1 MCLVSETKTPSTSTY
16 DITCYKI
23 LIPVGGKLFTPYRDF
38 LFPVGEVVV
47 DPVDKEPFEVFGV
60 LMIEGGYFHSY
71 KNINA
76 AKKKAEE
83 LKRKVPKGKTL
94 KIYKAQIPTGVPFF
108 EGQFEDICSKS
119 LKIIEECF
127 DQFCC

>member
-1 MCLVSETKTPSTSTY
+1 MCLVSENKTPSTSTY

-47 DPVDKEPFEVFGV
+47 DEVDKEPSEVFGR

-71 KNINA
+71 KNVNA
-76 AKKKAEE
+76 AKRKIEE
-83 LKRKVPKGKTL
+83 LKRKVPKGKVL
-94 KIYKAQIPTGVPFF
+94 KIYEAQIPNGTPFF
-108 EGQFEDICSKS
+108 EGQFEDLCSKS
-119 LKIIEECF
+119 LKILEEYI
-127 DQFCC
+127 D

>member
-1 MCLVSETKTPSTSTY
+1 MCLVSEIKTPSTSTY

-47 DPVDKEPFEVFGV
+47 DPVDKEPSECFGF

-71 KNINA
+71 KNVKA
-76 AKKKAEE
+76 AQKKAEE
-83 LKRKVPKGKTL
+83 LKRKLPKGKTL
-94 KIYKAQIPTGVPFF
+94 KIFEAQIPNGTPFF
-108 EGQFEDICSKS
+108 KGQLEDLCSKS
-119 LKIIEECF
+119 LKIIEEYI
-127 DQFCC
+127 D